1 MVEIQKMTVVMNT
14 DQVVVVVVEIKNRCN
29 ATVAITNPGIAGQ
42 TNNGG
47 TGAINHGAQNGVI
60 ISQHSMHLIYHNTS
74 N

>member
-1 MVEIQKMTVVMNT
+1 VFNK
-14 DQVVVVVVEIKNRCN
+14 
-29 ATVAITNPGIAGQ
+29 PGIAGQ